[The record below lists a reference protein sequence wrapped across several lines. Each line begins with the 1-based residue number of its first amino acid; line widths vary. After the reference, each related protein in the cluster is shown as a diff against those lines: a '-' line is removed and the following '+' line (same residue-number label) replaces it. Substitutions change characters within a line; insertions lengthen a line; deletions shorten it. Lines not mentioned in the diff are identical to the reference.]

1 MKFGVPLKYISN
13 LTKDEIEL
21 EALVDALKTHFNV
34 KGKECVRSMSLARK

>member
-13 LTKDEIEL
+13 LTEYENEL
-21 EALVDALKTHFNV
+21 EALVDAPKTHFNV